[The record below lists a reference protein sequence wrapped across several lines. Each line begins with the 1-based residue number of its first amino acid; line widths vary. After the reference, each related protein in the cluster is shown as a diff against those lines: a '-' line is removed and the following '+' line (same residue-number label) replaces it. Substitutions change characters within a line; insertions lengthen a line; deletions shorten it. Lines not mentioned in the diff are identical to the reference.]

1 MYIILGT
8 NNMAAMDLLYCINTF
23 SLIEKKSPEIRELS
37 DLNKCLNFDLL
48 INEFMIHE

>member
-8 NNMAAMDLLYCINTF
+8 NNMAEMDLLYCYDTF

-37 DLNKCLNFDLL
+37 DLNKCLNFNLL
-48 INEFMIHE
+48 INEFMMHD